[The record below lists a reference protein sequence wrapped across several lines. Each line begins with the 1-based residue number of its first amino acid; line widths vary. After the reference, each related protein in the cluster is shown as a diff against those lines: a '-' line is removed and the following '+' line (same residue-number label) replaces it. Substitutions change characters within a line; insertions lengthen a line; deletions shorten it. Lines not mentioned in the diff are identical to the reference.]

1 MPSTSTM
8 SSKKHETRIP
18 LSEETR
24 SLVKS
29 CKRGGEAY
37 DTLLRKMVKQYDPEK
52 ASRTARQKN

>member
-1 MPSTSTM
+1 M
-8 SSKKHETRIP
+8 SSKHETRIP

-24 SLVKS
+24 QLVKS

-52 ASRTARQKN
+52 ASQTARQKN